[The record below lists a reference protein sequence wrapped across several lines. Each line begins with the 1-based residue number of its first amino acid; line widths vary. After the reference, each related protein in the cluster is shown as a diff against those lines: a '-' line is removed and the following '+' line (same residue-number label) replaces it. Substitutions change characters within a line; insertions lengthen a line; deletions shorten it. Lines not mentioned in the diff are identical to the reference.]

1 MAGKSG
7 WLSIYFGGLRFPV
20 PVPYE
25 CAVALFSGEQVAA
38 ARAYGNEHLSYT
50 CRVMGRQEVTPFA
63 MLRLDDWELI
73 LESLDGGTTSF
84 VGESEVEAVADAGA
98 VAHLA
103 R

>member
-20 PVPYE
+20 SVPHE

-38 ARAYGNEHLSYT
+38 ARAHLEANK
-50 CRVMGRQEVTPFA
+50 GR
-63 MLRLDDWELI
+63 I
-73 LESLDGGTTSF
+73 LEYLDGGMTSF

-98 VAHLA
+98 VAHIA